1 MVLVIGLSLSLVV
14 VLLGVPIIQGGSDI
28 VRLGRL
34 DETVSIH
41 IHGVRGIVSR
51 RSPSASRP
59 RRVTQGHPYVRTTE
73 RIGSVI
79 KVPIQLGP
87 DEVDHV
93 KGGQFVYGVAGEFDF
108 YGVSLGCHR

>member
-34 DETVSIH
+34 DETVGIH
-41 IHGVRGIVSR
+41 IHGI
-51 RSPSASRP
+51 
-59 RRVTQGHPYVRTTE
+59 RRVVGGRSSTVSPPSHIAHVHSYVGTAE

-93 KGGQFVYGVAGEFDF
+93 KGGQFVYGVAGKFDF